1 VSEWSLS
8 VLLAGLHDDIQRKLE
23 TVRQSFGH
31 PGTKGDASEKV
42 WLELLETYLP
52 KRYQAATAHV
62 VDSKGVFSDQI
73 DAVVFDRQYSPF
85 IFHYQGQTIIPA
97 ESVYAVFEAKQAI
110 NAAQV
115 EYAQKKAASVRRL
128 HRTSLPIPHAGGTY
142 PPKPLIPIRRG
153 QAATGARRMGRARAK
168 PIISASARTSD
179 GFRKGSTHPTVC
191 HGRAC
196 LIIGCGTGAGN
207 SCSLLPNAL
216 ARSPPGSRA
225 GRWSRNASRGLP
237 IRRGRVPVFS

>member
-1 VSEWSLS
+1 MTTWSLS

-62 VDSKGVFSDQI
+62 VDSKGVFSNQI
-73 DAVVFDRQYSPF
+73 DVVVFDRQYSPF

-115 EYAQKKAASVRRL
+115 AYAQKKAATVRRL

-142 PPKPLIPIRRG
+142 PPKPLIPILGGILTFESDWNPAFG
-153 QAATGARRMGRARAK
+153 Q
-168 PIISASARTSD
+168 PFSE
-179 GFRKGSTHPTVC
+179 
-191 HGRAC
+191 
-196 LIIGCGTGAGN
+196 
-207 SCSLLPNAL
+207 AL
-216 ARSPPGSRA
+216 AADSGE
-225 GRWSRNASRGLP
+225 GRLDLGCIASHGYFSRNAETGTYETFPGGKPATAFLFKLIAQLQFSGT
-237 IRRGRVPVFS
+237 VPMIDVQAYAEWLAK